1 MVLATP
7 TFFLLLKAKKG
18 GVNMEYGVGYSRLW
32 FASGPIG
39 RLGGRAV
46 NFVPAGSTP
55 RLLNMLD
62 LDIIVLLVPRY
73 FGRDLGWW

>member
-1 MVLATP
+1 
-7 TFFLLLKAKKG
+7 
-18 GVNMEYGVGYSRLW
+18 MEYGVGYSGLW

-39 RLGGRAV
+39 RLGGEGRKFCSCGQHA
-46 NFVPAGSTP
+46 

-62 LDIIVLLVPRY
+62 LDIVLSVPRY